1 MDIGKAS
8 NMVLGYALVAFL
20 AAVSLMTGMAEPMML
35 ALLGAFLLILIE
47 WAKK

>member
-1 MDIGKAS
+1 MDLGGTS

-20 AAVSLMTGMAEPMML
+20 ATVSLMTGTVEPMIL
-35 ALLGAFLLILIE
+35 ALVGAFLLILIE

>member
-1 MDIGKAS
+1 MA
-8 NMVLGYALVAFL
+8 LGYGLITFL
-20 AAVSLMTGMAEPMML
+20 AVVSLMTGLLQLLVL

>member
-1 MDIGKAS
+1 MA
-8 NMVLGYALVAFL
+8 LGYGLITFL
-20 AAVSLMTGMAEPMML
+20 AVVSLMTGTVEPMIL

>member
-1 MDIGKAS
+1 
-8 NMVLGYALVAFL
+8 MVLGYALVAFL